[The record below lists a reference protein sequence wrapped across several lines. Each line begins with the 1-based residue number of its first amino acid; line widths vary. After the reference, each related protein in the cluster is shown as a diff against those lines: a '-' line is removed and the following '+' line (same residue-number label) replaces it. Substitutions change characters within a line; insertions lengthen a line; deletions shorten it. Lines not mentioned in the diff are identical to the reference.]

1 MAALCLRPRILVTTL
16 LAATSKNII
25 MDISSSLSQ
34 DTQIHYRACHLCEAI
49 CGLEITTQGDTI
61 KSIKGDKND
70 PVSHG
75 YICPKATA
83 IADIHSDPDRI
94 RHPMRKID
102 GEWHQVSWEEALD
115 YTAEQLV
122 ASQTNHGPN
131 SVGFF
136 AGNPGVHNYGNMT
149 HGALLRRAIKTRN
162 NFSATSLDQLPH
174 LLAALTMYGHQ
185 FAVPVPDIDRTQ
197 YFLMLGGNPLASN
210 GSMMTVPNIVK
221 RLKALQ
227 ARDGKLIIVDPRRS
241 ETADMADQHMF
252 IRPGSDA
259 FLLMAIVRELF
270 TKNLVSLG
278 HLAELIDGVDDVRH
292 ASLPYTLELAEQQ
305 TGIKAERIAEIAQSL
320 ATVDKAVVYG
330 RMGVSVQEFGGLCQW
345 AIQVINLLIGAI
357 DTEGG
362 AILASPAFGYV
373 KRGTPGKGHFD
384 AFRSRVSNLPEFA
397 GELPAV
403 VMAEEILTPGE
414 DQIKSM
420 VTIAGNPLISSANT
434 EALEEAFESLDF
446 YVAIDFYI
454 NATTRHAD
462 VILPPT
468 SPLEH
473 DHYDLA
479 FLRLAVHNSTRYN
492 PAIYP
497 KPEGCLDDWEIFNKL
512 SAKISTLKGLPFSPL
527 PEPVEVIDRGI
538 QSDEYSE
545 AKGSDW
551 ALTMDKIKQA
561 PHGIDLGPLKPGL
574 EARLANDS
582 GRINLAPEI
591 YLADLPRLLAK
602 SEHSQEE
609 GRDLLLIGR
618 RHIRSN
624 NSWMHNYHRLVK
636 GKPRWQ
642 LLMNPEDLAARG
654 LQDDD
659 DVVITSRVGTVT
671 TKVVSSDEL
680 MPGVISLPHGWGHT
694 KPGIKME
701 IASKQEGANCNRLT
715 DDRFYDALC
724 GNAALNG
731 VPVSV
736 SKASVA
742 A

>member
-1 MAALCLRPRILVTTL
+1 MNKLMPIPADIVT
-16 LAATSKNII
+16 
-25 MDISSSLSQ
+25 
-34 DTQIHYRACHLCEAI
+34 HYRACHLCEAI
-49 CGLEITTQGDTI
+49 CGLEITTQGDEI
-61 KSIKGDKND
+61 KGIKGDKSD
-70 PVSHG
+70 PVSQG

-83 IADIHSDPDRI
+83 IADIHADPDRI
-94 RHPMRKID
+94 RRPMRKIA
-102 GEWHQVSWEEALD
+102 GQWHEVSWDEALD
-115 YTAEQLV
+115 YTAAQLV
-122 ASQTNHGPN
+122 KTQQAHGPN

-149 HGALLRRAIKTRN
+149 HGPLLRRAIKSRN

-174 LLAALTMYGHQ
+174 HLAAYTMYGHQ
-185 FAVPVPDIDRTQ
+185 FALPIPDIDHTQ

-227 ARDGKLIIVDPRRS
+227 ARGGKLLVIDPRRS
-241 ETADMADQHMF
+241 ETADIADQHLF

-259 FLLMAIVRELF
+259 FLLMAIMRELF
-270 TKNLVSLG
+270 VHDLVNLG
-278 HLAELIDGVDDVRH
+278 HLAGIIDGVEDVR
-292 ASLPYTLELAEQQ
+292 AAVEPYTLELAQSQ
-305 TGIKAERIAEIAQSL
+305 TGIPAEAIATIAQDL
-320 ATVDKAVVYG
+320 AKTDKAVVYG

-345 AIQVINLLIGAI
+345 AIQAINLLIGAT
-357 DTEGG
+357 DSVGG
-362 AILASPAFGYV
+362 ALLTAPAVGYV
-373 KRGTPGKGHFD
+373 QPGTPGKGHFD
-384 AFRSRVSNLPEFA
+384 RFRSRISQLPEFA
-397 GELPAV
+397 GELPSV

-414 DQIKSM
+414 DQIKAM

-434 EALEEAFESLDF
+434 EALETAFENLDF

-473 DHYDLA
+473 DHYDLG

-497 KPEGCLDDWEIFNKL
+497 KPEGSLDDWEIFNAL
-512 SAKISTLKGLPFSPL
+512 SEKISALKGLPFEPL
-527 PEPVEVIDRGI
+527 PEPAKVIDRGI
-538 QSDEYSE
+538 QSEQYSA
-545 AKGSDW
+545 AKGSEW

-561 PHGIDLGPLKPGL
+561 PHGIDLGPLTPSMVGRIAT
-574 EARLANDS
+574 EN
-582 GRINLAPEI
+582 GRINLAPAI
-591 YLADLPRLLAK
+591 YLNDLPRLAERA
-602 SEHSQEE
+602 SRARDTEH
-609 GRDLLLIGR
+609 DLLLIGR

-642 LLMNPEDLAARG
+642 LLMNPSDLSARG
-654 LQDDD
+654 LKDDD
-659 DVVITSRVGTVT
+659 DVVIRSRVGTVT
-671 TKVVSSDEL
+671 TKVVGSTEL

-694 KPGIKME
+694 KPGIKMA
-701 IASKQEGANCNRLT
+701 IASQQEGANCNRLT
-715 DDRFYDALC
+715 DDRFFDALC

-736 SKASVA
+736 VKAA
-742 A
+742 AAA